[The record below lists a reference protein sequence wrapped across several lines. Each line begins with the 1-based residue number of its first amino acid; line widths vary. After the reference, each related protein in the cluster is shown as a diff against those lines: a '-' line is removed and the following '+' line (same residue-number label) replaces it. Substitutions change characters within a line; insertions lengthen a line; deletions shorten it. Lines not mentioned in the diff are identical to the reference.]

1 MRAGVVE
8 SLVAGCRYG
17 DVGRG
22 GADEWK
28 SGRLGDEIAQVGEAG
43 GKVDI
48 WCVGSRY
55 EWQECDTDKGEM
67 TCFLGF
73 EGLFNML

>member
-1 MRAGVVE
+1 MRAGVLE
-8 SLVAGCRYG
+8 SLVAGFRYG

-22 GADEWK
+22 GVDEQMN
-28 SGRLGDEIAQVGEAG
+28 GRLGDEIAQVGEAD

-67 TCFLGF
+67 TRLLGF
-73 EGLFNML
+73 EGLFDML